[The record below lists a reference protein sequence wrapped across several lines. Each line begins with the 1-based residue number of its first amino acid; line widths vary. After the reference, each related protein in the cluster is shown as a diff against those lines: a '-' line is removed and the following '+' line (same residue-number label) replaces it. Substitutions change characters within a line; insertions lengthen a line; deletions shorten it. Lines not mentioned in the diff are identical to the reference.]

1 MMYWN
6 WMSKKDAVFF
16 YNGGRMGQWSRKALI
31 DDYSHFVPM
40 IRNMYQIISGFIILK
55 KGALPIV
62 KEWFDKMMTHPEY
75 VIDADNKM
83 KVYEYSEFIESR
95 HDQAVLSAT
104 AYKHCLSNNVL
115 VTRQRS
121 ERFRRG
127 GQALFNARISDN
139 MVRNPMIYEPIHI
152 LIFRIIL
159 VVPFRKLMMS
169 IYMIINKMLLIFNQ
183 R

>member
-1 MMYWN
+1 MYWN
-6 WMSKKDAVFF
+6 WMSKKDAAFF

-31 DDYSHFVPM
+31 DDYARFVPM
-40 IRNMYQIISGFIILK
+40 IRNMYQIISGFIIFK

-62 KEWFDKMMTHPEY
+62 NEWFDKMKNHSEY
-75 VIDADNKM
+75 VIDVDNSM
-83 KVYEYSEFIESR
+83 KIYEYPEFIESR
-95 HDQAVLSAT
+95 HDQAVLSA
-104 AYKHCLSNNVL
+104 AAFKHYFDTNIL

-121 ERFRRG
+121 ERLRRG

-139 MVRNPMIYEPIHI
+139 MMRNPMIYEPIHI
-152 LIFRIIL
+152 LIIRTIL

-169 IYMIINKMLLIFNQ
+169 IYMMKNKMRFVYNP